1 MYLDVD
7 EQFMDLALAEATKAE
22 ASGEVPVRAVI
33 VSDRIVIAKSFNRP
47 LSLNDPTAHAE
58 IGALRDACREQGN
71 YRLSNATMYSTVEPC
86 FMCAGAMIHARLQ
99 RLVFGTSDP
108 KAGSAGS
115 IYNVLTD
122 PRLNHRVEVVSGI
135 REEVCAALLRDF
147 FAQRRACS
155 MPSRIAYGTAEFH
168 FCDVTL

>member
-7 EQFMDLALAEATKAE
+7 EQFMDLALAEAKKAE
-22 ASGEVPVRAVI
+22 ASGEVPVGAVI
-33 VSDRIVIAKSFNRP
+33 VSDGIVIAKSFNRP

-71 YRLSNATMYSTVEPC
+71 YRLSGATMYSTVEPC
-86 FMCAGAMIHARLQ
+86 MMCAGAMIHARLA
-99 RLVFGTSDP
+99 RLVFGTPDP

-122 PRLNHRVEVVSGI
+122 PRLNHRVEVISGI
-135 REEVCAALLRDF
+135 REDECASLLRDF
-147 FAQRRACS
+147 FQRRRS
-155 MPSRIAYGTAEFH
+155 GQG
-168 FCDVTL
+168 L